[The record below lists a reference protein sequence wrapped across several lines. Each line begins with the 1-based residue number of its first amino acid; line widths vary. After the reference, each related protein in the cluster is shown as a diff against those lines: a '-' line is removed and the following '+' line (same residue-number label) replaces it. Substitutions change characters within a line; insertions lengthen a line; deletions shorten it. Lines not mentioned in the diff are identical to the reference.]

1 MSKPEVI
8 ALIII
13 GSALFL
19 LLKYTPVKLWHV
31 LVILAAGFA
40 LAVYVPQVPGLI
52 SSAAGW
58 LNHAAAL
65 AGH

>member
-1 MSKPEVI
+1 MNKPELIAVALI
-8 ALIII
+8 ALT
-13 GSALFL
+13 LFL

-52 SSAAGW
+52 SAAAGW
-58 LNHAAAL
+58 LNHAATL